1 MSRKILM
8 FTGLFSIS
16 LVLATMIPLNLPLS
30 ASTPTKAQTSVVA
43 KNQRVSKSDLQQINK
58 AILQDNQPISPQAP
72 VTVRKVAVVS
82 PYALAIVLI
91 GEHGGGMSA
100 LMKKQGVW
108 QVIGGG
114 GGAIDEKYLVELG
127 VPPKIANQLMR
138 QI

>member
-1 MSRKILM
+1 MNRKTQILVAL
-8 FTGLFSIS
+8 FTITLILTTVFPFNS
-16 LVLATMIPLNLPLS
+16 PLS
-30 ASTPTKAQTSVVA
+30 ASTPVKSSTNIIVQK
-43 KNQRVSKSDLQQINK
+43 QRVSKSDLQQINK

-72 VTVRKVAVVS
+72 VKVDKVAVVS

-127 VPPKIANQLMR
+127 VPSKIANQLMR